1 MTLKE
6 MCELTAVHTDRRD
19 DFVVTTIKGAEV
31 YDPEDDPGLWFES
44 MKSSINL
51 AYREVARRLLMPDIR
66 MTMEL
71 DKDGGVDLT
80 MMRPDVIT
88 MKAVYSEDGSTLR
101 QYDFETKYRIIVR
114 GGKPGERVL
123 IQYHYVPEPL
133 EDFDDEPVF
142 PEGLVDPM
150 VYVSLAA
157 ANLWLMERKIDIA
170 NEWRA
175 RYYEALN
182 NIRGDMRSPR
192 DRRIRRAIFR

>member
-1 MTLKE
+1 MNLKE
-6 MCELTAVHTDRRD
+6 MCELVAVHTDRRD
-19 DFVVTTIKGAEV
+19 DFVTTTINGVEV
-31 YDPEDDPGLWFES
+31 YDPEDDAGVWFES

-51 AYREVARRLLMPDIR
+51 AYREAARRLLMPDIR
-66 MTMEL
+66 VAAEL
-71 DKDGGVDLT
+71 GEGGGVDLT
-80 MMRPDVIT
+80 AMKPGVIT
-88 MKAVYSEDGSTLR
+88 MKNVYTEDGSAAL
-101 QYDFETKYRIIVR
+101 QYDFETKYRIIIR
-114 GGKPGERVL
+114 GGRAGDRVL

-133 EDFDDEPVF
+133 VKFTDEPVF
-142 PEGLVDPM
+142 PESLVDPM

-182 NIRGDMRSPR
+182 NIRSDMRSSR